1 MGYDAAAT
9 PGREPFLAAS
19 RRYRFGAIHNLDS
32 TSTEVHNLGRKL
44 HRFFSR
50 LRPLNPT
57 RRAYVP
63 EQTGVLFRGNGR
75 LVPRKRAGPCVRS
88 IPEEMDA
95 RKGRHELPGSEQTGV
110 PSEPSRVAHQTG
122 VVTGRAP

>member
-1 MGYDAAAT
+1 MLSVT
-9 PGREPFLAAS
+9 PVHEPFPTEGHHD
-19 RRYRFGAIHNLDS
+19 RPGVIHNRSSD
-32 TSTEVHNLGRKL
+32 STEVHNLGRQL
-44 HRFFSR
+44 RRFFSR
-50 LRPLNPT
+50 LCPPNPT
-57 RRAYVP
+57 KRAYCP
-63 EQTGVLFRGNGR
+63 EQTGLLFRGNGR